1 MPRQTKDAPEATHFA
16 LLDDIVDIL
25 VGGRLR
31 PHAILDCITRKA
43 AEALKDT
50 TWRNLNGEQ
59 REALSRTTLL
69 SVPLDELCRAHP
81 RLTPESGWLSFDM
94 APAEQGSNAEN
105 TVTASYVSLSGTNE
119 ENQLPRFTLS
129 NIKPTSH
136 PFRKLAFLTGLQARK
151 QEILEVL
158 DNACDEGLDS
168 SRNVVVYDI
177 GQGSA
182 TALVDWR
189 GRPVIFFDLGWPTS
203 FNARTR
209 PAHPPALFDPEK
221 CPICRETS
229 RPPAP
234 VILSHWDFDHWAYA
248 IENDRYDYTRNAAI
262 LRFKPEA
269 INRPWILPKPP
280 RIGNTKGLGPTH
292 MRLLTELP
300 NRLLWPTRLP
310 SVSFSA
316 GTVTRTDSKVDPC
329 NRNNQGL
336 AWFVRAPDSTE
347 TLLLPGD
354 ASYDHIRLPTGGAN
368 ITGLLASHHGGIATG
383 IATHLPV
390 RSANSKL
397 VISVGKNNIHRHP
410 NRTVLTEYHR
420 AGWSA
425 PLLTETRLPVTATTF
440 QTGSVL
446 MSLWHYPW
454 PHFSGH
460 CPCICTCVREANLV
474 PTQY

>member
-1 MPRQTKDAPEATHFA
+1 MPRQTKDASEATHFA

-43 AEALKDT
+43 AEDLKDT

-59 REALSRTTLL
+59 REALNRSTLL

-81 RLTPESGWLSFDM
+81 RLTPESGWLSFHM
-94 APAEQGSNAEN
+94 APAEQGSDAEN

-129 NIKPTSH
+129 NIKPTPH

-151 QEILEVL
+151 QEILDVL
-158 DNACDEGLDS
+158 ENSCDEGLNS
-168 SRNVVVYDI
+168 SRDVVVYDI

-248 IENDRYDYTRNAAI
+248 IENDRYDYTRNAAKM
-262 LRFKPEA
+262 RFKPEA
-269 INRPWILPKPP
+269 IDRPWILPKPP

-300 NRLLWPTRLP
+300 QRLLWPTRLH
-310 SVSFSA
+310 SIKFSA
-316 GTVTRTDSKVDPC
+316 GTVTRTDSRIDPC

-336 AWFVRAPDSTE
+336 AWFVGTSSNAE

-354 ASYDHIRLPTGGAN
+354 ASYDHLRLPAGGAN
-368 ITGLLASHHGGIATG
+368 ITHLLASHHGGIANG
-383 IATHLPV
+383 IATHLTGAGTY
-390 RSANSKL
+390 RKL
-397 VISVGKNNIHRHP
+397 VISVGDNNSHDHP
-410 NRTVLTEYHR
+410 NTTILAAYSH
-420 AGWSA
+420 AGWPS
-425 PLLTETRLPVTATTF
+425 PLLTQTRLPVRGSVF
-440 QTGSVL
+440 HNGSVL
-446 MSLWHYPW
+446 MNLPHSPP
-454 PHFSGH
+454 PHFARR
-460 CPCICTCVREANLV
+460 CRCICTCVRAANLV
-474 PTQY
+474 PTQ